1 MNSQQQQHLKEIVQ
15 HLSQL
20 PYVNAIILFGS
31 QARGTAR
38 QDSDIDIAVITK
50 NATEEQ
56 EFAIMRKEDNMDIS
70 TFSRLPLVI
79 QFRVIREGKILLA
92 RNRVSLH
99 RLRMDIIRE
108 YLDFA
113 PFLHRFYRRMIAHG

>member
-92 RNRVSLH
+92 RNRVSLY